1 MKFETSFPPEI
12 INNHSGVQVSIYMG
26 THKTAP
32 DNKGDRIQF
41 KNLMNDAIG
50 QIEDKLIKKSVET
63 QLTALYADEG
73 FWIHNLHGLAV
84 LVDEKDMSV
93 YRINRNLKNQV
104 TVGEHFNLKPLLRHF
119 QSDDEYFILGL
130 SKENFV
136 VFKGNRYDFEKVE
149 FDDSLDMTKDEV
161 LGTQV
166 EGRTLNVGNYGGLD
180 GTNFHGHNARSEEE
194 KIDTQR
200 YFLYIDRFILKYLD
214 NPGKR
219 PIVILGLTEH
229 QGEFRKISANP
240 YIIKAGI
247 EISLESIK
255 NDEKDLL
262 KKIWTVIEPVLLEKT
277 DDLLKRFHVNKEDET
292 ASSDVSEIASAL
304 IDGRV
309 DTLVLEDGKSFP
321 NQYRSL
327 NDYKKEEDVLNIFL
341 ELANKTKAKVVVLP
355 QEKMPDDSGAFAIY
369 RY

>member
-12 INNHSGVQVSIYMG
+12 INNHTSVQVSIYMG
-26 THKTAP
+26 THKSAP

-41 KNLMNDAIG
+41 KNLMNDALEK
-50 QIEDKLIKKSVET
+50 IEDKATKNVIES

-73 FWIHNLHGLAV
+73 FWIHNLNGLAV
-84 LVDEKDMSV
+84 LADEKELAV
-93 YRINRNLKNQV
+93 YRINRELKNQV
-104 TVGEHFNLKPLLRHF
+104 SVGDHFNLKPLLRHF

-130 SKENFV
+130 SKEEFV
-136 VFKGNRYDFEKVE
+136 VYKGNRYQFEKIE
-149 FDDSLDMTKDEV
+149 FDENLDMTKDEV

-180 GTNFHGHNARSEEE
+180 GGNYHGHNARSEEE

-200 YFLYIDRFILKYLD
+200 YFQYIDRFILKYLK
-214 NPGKR
+214 NPNNR
-219 PIVILGLTEH
+219 PIIILGLTEH

-240 YIIKAGI
+240 HIIKAGI
-247 EISLESIK
+247 EVSLESVR

-262 KKIWTVIEPVLLEKT
+262 KKIWTIIEPVLLEKT
-277 DDLLKRFHVNKEDET
+277 NDLLSRFHVNKEDES
-292 ASSDVSEIASAL
+292 ASSDVSEIAGAL
-304 IDGRV
+304 IEGRV

-321 NQYRSL
+321 NQYRAL

-341 ELANKTKAKVVVLP
+341 ELANKTKAKVIVLP
-355 QEKMPDDSGAFAIY
+355 QEKMPGDSGAFAIY